1 MFIVIFSRLN
11 IYHANNY
18 NTSEFVFQLRK
29 AGVKP
34 VLIIRSIFII
44 YYFFQIIPINIMRRE
59 NIKNL
64 GEKNGKKI

>member
-1 MFIVIFSRLN
+1 MS
-11 IYHANNY
+11 
-18 NTSEFVFQLRK
+18 
-29 AGVKP
+29 